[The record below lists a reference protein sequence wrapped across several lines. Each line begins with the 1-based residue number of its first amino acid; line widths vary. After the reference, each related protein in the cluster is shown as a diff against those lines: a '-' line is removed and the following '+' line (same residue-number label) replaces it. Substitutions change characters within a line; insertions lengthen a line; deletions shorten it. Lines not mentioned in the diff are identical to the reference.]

1 MAHFSRALAA
11 PTIQMSWEDVVT
23 SHAVAAY
30 LFETRRDALATIL
43 MRTKKEAALPVFEE
57 VLAMP
62 LDEFRARL
70 VRWIDEIEP
79 LPTVEDEKKKRGGS
93 AGKKP
98 KEDPAGG
105 DEKKG

>member
-1 MAHFSRALAA
+1 
-11 PTIQMSWEDVVT
+11 
-23 SHAVAAY
+23 
-30 LFETRRDALATIL
+30 
-43 MRTKKEAALPVFEE
+43 
-57 VLAMP
+57 MP